1 MPNFSD
7 LVDETLIALSG
18 YTQRQ
23 DQSTYLT
30 AAMTDTQL
38 TMTVSDAAVLS
49 KGLVEVGDELMW
61 IESFDR
67 TTNIATIAP
76 YGRGFRSTQKAPH
89 SIGDRVTISPSFPKD
104 VIRKQINNAVTGV
117 FPDLFGVFYT
127 TFSFI
132 SSQNTYE
139 LPSEADEIL
148 QVMWQT
154 TGPTQEWLPVRQYS
168 INKNAYV
175 GTFNTG
181 KTISV
186 YDGIVPGRTVHVVYS
201 RQPQEMYLS
210 SDDFED
216 VTYLPAYAKEPVVL
230 GAAYRVAGYLDV
242 SRLPGQTAEVDQIDQ
257 ASPIGSG
264 GTVTRALF
272 QLYQQRLTVASKRQ
286 QEDFPIRVR
295 YGR

>member
-23 DQSTYLT
+23 DQATYLT
-30 AAMTDTQL
+30 SAMTDSQTTL
-38 TMTVSDAAVLS
+38 VVSDASTLS
-49 KGLVEVGDELMW
+49 RGLIEVGDELMW
-61 IESFDR
+61 VDSFDR
-67 TTNIATIAP
+67 STNTATLAP
-76 YGRGFRSTQKAPH
+76 YGRGFRSTQKAQH
-89 SIGDRVTISPSFPKD
+89 NIGDRVTISPSFPKD
-104 VIRKQINNAVTGV
+104 IIRKQLNNSVTGL
-117 FPDLFGVFYT
+117 FPDVFGVYYT
-127 TFSFI
+127 TFNFI

-148 QVMWQT
+148 QVTWQT
-154 TGPTQEWLPVRQYS
+154 TGPTREWLPVRQYA

-201 RQPQEMYLS
+201 RQPQELYLP

-216 VTYLPAYAKEPVVL
+216 VTNLPIYAKEPVVL

-242 SRLPGQTAEVDQIDQ
+242 SRLPGQSAEVDAIDQ
-257 ASPIGSG
+257 QSPVGSG

-272 QLYQQRLTVASKRQ
+272 QLYQQRLSVASKRQ

>member
-30 AAMTDTQL
+30 ANMTDTQL
-38 TMTVSDAAVLS
+38 TMTVSDAATLS

-67 TTNIATIAP
+67 STNVATIAP

-201 RQPQEMYLS
+201 RQPQEMLLS
-210 SDDFED
+210 GDDFED
-216 VTYLPAYAKEPVVL
+216 VTLLPSYAKEPVVL
-230 GAAYRVAGYLDV
+230 GAAYRVAGYLDI

-257 ASPIGSG
+257 SSPIGSG

>member
-1 MPNFSD
+1 MPSFSD

-61 IESFDR
+61 VESFDR
-67 TTNIATIAP
+67 ATNVATIAP

-104 VIRKQINNAVTGV
+104 VIRKQLNNAVTGV

-127 TFSFI
+127 TFSFV

-201 RQPQEMYLS
+201 RQPQELYLS

-257 ASPIGSG
+257 ASPVGSG

-272 QLYQQRLTVASKRQ
+272 QLYQQRLAVASKRQ

>member
-1 MPNFSD
+1 MPSFSD

-49 KGLVEVGDELMW
+49 KGLIEVGDELMW
-61 IESFDR
+61 VESFDR
-67 TTNIATIAP
+67 ATNVATIAP

-104 VIRKQINNAVTGV
+104 VIRKQLNNAVTGV

-242 SRLPGQTAEVDQIDQ
+242 SRLPGQTAEVDAIDQ

-272 QLYQQRLTVASKRQ
+272 QLYQQRLAVASKRQ
-286 QEDFPIRVR
+286 QEDFPIRIR

>member
-23 DQSTYLT
+23 DQATYLT
-30 AAMTDTQL
+30 VAMTDSQTTL
-38 TMTVSDAAVLS
+38 VVADASALS
-49 KGLVEVGDELMW
+49 RGLIEVGDELMW
-61 IESFDR
+61 VDSFDR
-67 TTNIATIAP
+67 ATSTATLAP
-76 YGRGFRSTQKAPH
+76 YGRGFRSTQKSPH
-89 SIGDRVTISPSFPKD
+89 SIGDRVTVSPSFPKD
-104 VIRKQINNAVTGV
+104 IIRKQINNSVSGV
-117 FPDLFGVFYT
+117 FPSLFGIYYT
-127 TFSFI
+127 TFNFI

-148 QVMWQT
+148 QVTWQT
-154 TGPTQEWLPVRQYS
+154 TGPSQEWLPVRQYA

-181 KTISV
+181 KTISI

-201 RQPQEMYLS
+201 RQPEEMLLS
-210 SDDFED
+210 GDDFED
-216 VTYLPAYAKEPVVL
+216 VTKLPSYAKESVVL
-230 GAAYRVAGYLDV
+230 GAAYRMASFMDV
-242 SRLPGQTAEVDQIDQ
+242 GRLPSQAAEVDQIDQ
-257 ASPIGSG
+257 QSPVGSG

-272 QLYQQRLTVASKRQ
+272 QLYQQRLAVATARQ
-286 QEDFPIRVR
+286 QDDFPIRIR

>member
-1 MPNFSD
+1 MPSFSD

-30 AAMTDTQL
+30 ANMTDTQL
-38 TMTVSDAAVLS
+38 TMTVSDAATLS

-61 IESFDR
+61 IENFDR

-76 YGRGFRSTQKAPH
+76 YGRGFRSTQKSPH
-89 SIGDRVTISPSFPKD
+89 NIGDRVTISPSFPKD
-104 VIRKQINNAVTGV
+104 VIRKQLNNAVTGV

-127 TFSFI
+127 TFNFI

-201 RQPQEMYLS
+201 RQPQEMFLS
-210 SDDFED
+210 SDDFVD

>member
-23 DQSTYLT
+23 DQSTFLT

-61 IESFDR
+61 VENFDR
-67 TTNIATIAP
+67 ATNVATIAP

-104 VIRKQINNAVTGV
+104 VIRKQLNNAVTGV

-132 SSQNTYE
+132 SSQNTYR

-148 QVMWQT
+148 QVTWQT
-154 TGPTQEWLPVRQYS
+154 TGPTQEWLPVRQYA

-181 KTISV
+181 KSISI
-186 YDGIVPGRTVHVVYS
+186 YDGIVPGRTVHVVYT
-201 RQPQEMYLS
+201 RRPQEMFLP

-216 VTYLPAYAKEPVVL
+216 VTYLPSYAKEPVVL

-272 QLYQQRLTVASKRQ
+272 QLYQQRLSVALRRQ